1 MNDNP
6 LTSFMRLLILGW
18 EGMIGWLCVCITC
31 GLGGLIPLAFIER
44 WLSRG
49 DIFSLLSMVG
59 RPNLLRIL
67 HRRFE
72 QTGQFGSMNVN
83 CSASFETEPAK
94 IQMTVGSAAAAE
106 GH

>member
-1 MNDNP
+1 
-6 LTSFMRLLILGW
+6 
-18 EGMIGWLCVCITC
+18 
-31 GLGGLIPLAFIER
+31 
-44 WLSRG
+44 
-49 DIFSLLSMVG
+49 MVIKGRYFFPSIYG

-94 IQMTVGSAAAAE
+94 IQMTVGSAAAAAE